1 MDNASKALIMAGA
14 VLIAVALVG
23 VGVYLYRSA
32 ADTVTGGGQAIAEAT
47 VQLNNSIITKYTGR
61 NVMGSEILNL
71 LDEIKMGNDNEKF
84 AVEIKPVTYGG
95 SGDIPAYS
103 DAVKFSSSGV
113 LKGGTYRV
121 YTETNTS
128 GAVTKV
134 GIQHIEN

>member
-61 NVMGSEILNL
+61 SVMGSEILNL
-71 LDEIKMGNDNEKF
+71 LDEIDMGNSSEKF
-84 AVEIKPVTYGG
+84 AVRITPISVTT
-95 SGDIPAYS
+95 SGDVPATGTT
-103 DAVKFSSSGV
+103 FTREGV
-113 LKGGTYRV
+113 IKGATYRV
-121 YTETNTS
+121 YTHSNQQ
-128 GAVTKV
+128 GAITRV
-134 GIQHIEN
+134 GIMHVTD